1 VLSAL
6 RVKNFILME
15 SLELLLE
22 PGFNALTGET
32 GAGKSIVVGA
42 LNLVLGGRARADH
55 VRAGADEAEVSALF
69 DVGTGPRPEGSA
81 LARLEADGLLRDG
94 ELSIRRVV
102 QASGRSRAYLNGRLC
117 SASEL
122 ACLAVELAD
131 VASQHES
138 VALTDPATH
147 LHYLDRFAG
156 LVGDRNELASA
167 VAELESITRELSDLR
182 EQSRQRGEREA
193 FLRFQARAIEEVDP
207 QEGELEE
214 LGHER
219 KRLRHAER
227 LLELT
232 RDASVALDQGDGGI
246 CDRAAR
252 VAADLAKAAELDP
265 ELAATW
271 ESMNRCTSDLQEI
284 ARECTRYVE
293 GLEINPSRLGELEER
308 LYRLEGLMRQHGPG
322 IEEVLEARQ
331 RFEVELAELQNTD
344 ERIAQR
350 QAERDARLAP
360 VAEQARALS
369 AQRHGAAERLGEAI
383 SSELAE
389 LGMGGARVLVEVEPL
404 SNTQSVDL
412 TVDGARLHRSGIDR
426 VEFLIAPN
434 RGIDPRPL
442 RKIASGGELSRSL
455 LALKRVLA
463 ESGPGLFVFD
473 EVDAGVGGAIAE
485 KIGRAIAD
493 VAKHHQVLCITH
505 LAPIAA
511 FANAHYVVSKN
522 DADGIARSAVS
533 PVYREERVHELARML
548 SGEKVTSAA
557 RRAAAEL
564 VERAHGAKGSRG
576 EKEPARP
583 RTRPAGKTA
592 KNKRT
597 TPSA

>member
-1 VLSAL
+1 
-6 RVKNFILME
+6 ME

-55 VRAGADEAEVSALF
+55 VRAGTDEAEVSALF
-69 DVGTGPRPEGSA
+69 DVGSGPRPEGSA
-81 LARLEADGLLRDG
+81 LARLEADGLLCDG

-102 QASGRSRAYLNGRLC
+102 LASGRSRAYLNGRLC

-122 ACLAVELAD
+122 AGLAAELAD

-156 LVGDRNELASA
+156 LVGHRNELGTA
-167 VAELESITRELSDLR
+167 VAELEGIARELSELR

-193 FLRFQARAIEEVDP
+193 FLRFQARAIDEIGP
-207 QEGELEE
+207 RQGELEE

-219 KRLRHAER
+219 KRLRHSER

-232 RDASVALDQGDGGI
+232 RDASVALDQGDAGI

-252 VAADLAKAAELDP
+252 VAADLGKAAEFDSDLV
-265 ELAATW
+265 ATW
-271 ESMNRCTSDLQEI
+271 EAMRRCASDLQDI

-293 GLEINPSRLGELEER
+293 GLEVDPSRLGELEER
-308 LYRLEGLMRQHGPG
+308 LYRLEGLMRQHGPDLDG
-322 IEEVLEARQ
+322 VLAARE
-331 RFEVELAELQNTD
+331 RFELELTELQNTD
-344 ERIAQR
+344 ERIAER

-360 VAEQARALS
+360 VAEQARTLS

-404 SNTQSVDL
+404 PGTQSVDL
-412 TVDGARLHRSGIDR
+412 AVDGARLHQSGIDR

-463 ESGPGLFVFD
+463 ESGPAGLFVFD

-511 FANAHYVVSKN
+511 FADAHYVVSKQ
-522 DADGIARSAVS
+522 DDDGVARSAVS
-533 PVYREERVHELARML
+533 PVRREARIDELARML
-548 SGEKVTSAA
+548 SGEKVTPAA

-564 VERAHGAKGSRG
+564 VARAHGNKG
-576 EKEPARP
+576 PTRP
-583 RTRPAGKTA
+583 RSKPAGKSA
-592 KNKRT
+592 KAKT
-597 TPSA
+597 HAPSA

>member
-1 VLSAL
+1 MLSAL

-69 DVGTGPRPEGSA
+69 DVGNSPKPTGSA
-81 LARLEADGLLRDG
+81 LARLEADGELRDG
-94 ELSIRRVV
+94 ELSVRRVV

-122 ACLAVELAD
+122 TALAPELAD

-138 VALTDPATH
+138 VALTDPSTH

-156 LVGDRNELASA
+156 LVARKAELATA
-167 VAELESITRELSDLR
+167 VAELESITRELAELR

-193 FLRFQARAIEEVDP
+193 FLRFQARAIEEVGP
-207 QEGELEE
+207 RRGELEE
-214 LGHER
+214 LGQER
-219 KRLRHAER
+219 KRLRHADR

-232 RDASVALDQGDGGI
+232 QSASMTLDQGDTGI

-252 VAADLAKAAELDP
+252 VAADLSKAGELDP
-265 ELAATW
+265 ELAGAC
-271 ESMNRCTSDLQEI
+271 EAMNRCVAELQDV
-284 ARECTRYVE
+284 ARECARYVE
-293 GLEINPSRLGELEER
+293 GLDVDPTRLGDLEER
-308 LYRLEGLMRQHGPG
+308 LYRLEGLMRQHGPD
-322 IEEVLEARQ
+322 IEDVLAAQERI
-331 RFEVELAELQNTD
+331 ENELSDLSTTD
-344 ERIAQR
+344 ERISER
-350 QAERDARLAP
+350 QADRDARLAP
-360 VAEQARALS
+360 VADQARALS
-369 AQRHGAAERLGEAI
+369 ARRRSAAERLGAAI
-383 SSELAE
+383 SSELSE
-389 LGMGGARVLVEVEPL
+389 LGMGGARVLVEVEPSASGAERGL
-404 SNTQSVDL
+404 A
-412 TVDGARLHRSGIDR
+412 VDGARLQQSGIDR

-434 RGIDPRPL
+434 RGIDPKPL

-463 ESGPGLFVFD
+463 ESGPAGLYVFD

-511 FANAHYVVSKN
+511 FADAHYVVSKR
-522 DADGIARSAVS
+522 DADGIARSAVA
-533 PVYREERVHELARML
+533 PVQADARVEELARML
-548 SGEKVTSAA
+548 SGEKVTPAA
-557 RRAAAEL
+557 RRAAGEL
-564 VERAHGAKGSRG
+564 VERARG
-576 EKEPARP
+576 PKTTGRAR
-583 RTRPAGKTA
+583 GKTA
-592 KNKRT
+592 AKTAPKGRRAT
-597 TPSA
+597 SRA